1 MERAST
7 STASSS
13 SSSPA
18 APLREAFPAALMGK
32 RVQLIVRNRGISM
45 LGTVTFAAEEVCV
58 CLKVVRPKN
67 PGLQVGQSAM
77 LMAEDGYLWS
87 GTIVWVENEYPDP
100 DAPGFFD
107 FVGGSIRR
115 QHHVTILCIPFR
127 FLFFISFVLAARSIG
142 LTALGCH
149 IFRMKEIATCL
160 LFVPERVF
168 LFSTLIF
175 QEFMFA
181 SKFLA
186 LED

>member
-13 SSSPA
+13 SSFPA

-160 LFVPERVF
+160 LFASLPLNE
-168 LFSTLIF
+168 FSCSVL
-175 QEFMFA
+175 
-181 SKFLA
+181 
-186 LED
+186 